1 MAFGVLVSK
10 QVHKIE
16 DSGTSTKFQGAKSS
30 QHSHAPK
37 TSHQQKECC
46 MAGSYLQE
54 SPPPVG
60 LEPTIFGLEVRRL
73 VHLAKK
79 PVGPFLGCVQYVRPE
94 KL

>member
-37 TSHQQKECC
+37 TSHPKKKSAAWLAVICK
-46 MAGSYLQE
+46 SLHPLWDLSPE
-54 SPPPVG
+54 SSD
-60 LEPTIFGLEVRRL
+60 
-73 VHLAKK
+73 
-79 PVGPFLGCVQYVRPE
+79 
-94 KL
+94 